1 MNDKDLLRTGELP
14 EEEITR
20 AENRWVLVV
29 CGITV
34 LIVATY
40 AASAALFHDEPPS
53 SVESIAADQIH
64 RSGEFVESNLG
75 TAMQPDGSAV
85 VRLVLQQF
93 SFSPS
98 VIKVPVNTP
107 VVIRAVSADVVHG
120 FLIEGTNVN
129 AMVVPGYVTT
139 VRVQFNRPGTHLVPC
154 HEFCGMGHQDMWA
167 TLVVG
172 SKADF
177 PVDPTGRTR
186 FQSVPY
192 SSLRE
197 VNPPDLAGN

>member
-1 MNDKDLLRTGELP
+1 
-14 EEEITR
+14 
-20 AENRWVLVV
+20 
-29 CGITV
+29 
-34 LIVATY
+34 
-40 AASAALFHDEPPS
+40 
-53 SVESIAADQIH
+53 
-64 RSGEFVESNLG
+64 VESNVG

-98 VIKVPVNTP
+98 IIRVPVNTP

-120 FLIEGTNVN
+120 FLLEGTNVN

-139 VRVQFNRPGTHLVPC
+139 VRVRFNHPGEYLVPC
-154 HEFCGMGHQDMWA
+154 HEYCGMGHQDMWA

-177 PVDPTGRTR
+177 PVDPTGKTR
-186 FQSVPY
+186 F
-192 SSLRE
+192 
-197 VNPPDLAGN
+197 

>member
-1 MNDKDLLRTGELP
+1 MSEDLLHGGELP

-29 CGITV
+29 CVITI
-34 LIVATY
+34 LIVATFGV
-40 AASAALFHDEPPS
+40 SVALFHDAPPS
-53 SVESIAADQIH
+53 SLESIQSDQLH

-85 VRLVLQQF
+85 VRLLLQQF

-98 VIKVPVNTP
+98 VIRIPVNTP
-107 VVIRAVSADVVHG
+107 VTIRAVSADVVHG
-120 FLIEGTNVN
+120 FLVGGTNVN

-139 VRVQFNRPGTHLVPC
+139 VRVKFSHPGEYLVPC
-154 HEFCGMGHQDMWA
+154 DEFCGMGHQDMWA

-177 PVDPTGRTR
+177 PVDPTGKQR
-186 FQSVPY
+186 F
-192 SSLRE
+192 
-197 VNPPDLAGN
+197 

>member
-1 MNDKDLLRTGELP
+1 MSEDLLHTGDLP
-14 EEEITR
+14 EEQITR

-29 CGITV
+29 CVIT
-34 LIVATY
+34 LLLVATF
-40 AASAALFHDEPPS
+40 AGSVALFHDALPS
-53 SVESIAADQIH
+53 SLESIQSDQIH

-107 VVIRAVSADVVHG
+107 VTIRAVSADVVHG
-120 FLIEGTNVN
+120 FLVTGTNVN
-129 AMVVPGYVTT
+129 ATVVPGYVTT
-139 VRVQFNRPGTHLVPC
+139 VRVQFAHPGQYLVPC

-167 TLVVG
+167 TLQVG

-177 PVDPTGRTR
+177 PVDPTGKQR
-186 FQSVPY
+186 F
-192 SSLRE
+192 
-197 VNPPDLAGN
+197 

>member
-1 MNDKDLLRTGELP
+1 MSEDLLRSGELP

-20 AENRWVLVV
+20 SENRWVLVV
-29 CGITV
+29 CAITI
-34 LIVATY
+34 LIVATFG
-40 AASAALFHDEPPS
+40 ASVAFFHDAPPS
-53 SVESIAADQIH
+53 SLKSIQSDQIH

-107 VVIRAVSADVVHG
+107 VTIRAVSADVVHG
-120 FLIEGTNVN
+120 FLVEGTNVN

-139 VRVQFNRPGTHLVPC
+139 VRTQFNHPGQFLVPC

-177 PVDPTGRTR
+177 RVDPTGKTR
-186 FQSVPY
+186 F
-192 SSLRE
+192 
-197 VNPPDLAGN
+197 